1 MWAPII
7 ALALNGT
14 FKLATV
20 HATAN
25 AIRYVR
31 SLDVPAIPMQGV
43 LKIPDFWQIAYAVAI
58 ICLLMMVMM
67 SCDDKVGYL

>member
-7 ALALNGT
+7 ALAMNGT

-31 SLDVPAIPMQGV
+31 SLDVPAIPMQRV
-43 LKIPDFWQIAYAVAI
+43 LKIPEFAYAVAI
-58 ICLLMMVMM
+58 ICLLVMVMM